1 LCHFDPISG
10 ENLERDISTDD
21 ACEAACYDCLMS
33 YYNQGD
39 HLILDRMLI
48 KDFLMELGQAQ
59 VKSSPAPVSR
69 EQHLE
74 RLLRMAGSELEK
86 QWLRFLDKNK
96 LNLPTQAQK
105 LIESCFTRP
114 DFWYQEG
121 GKKAAIYIDGPFH
134 QYPERQTRDQ
144 YPERQTRD
152 QEQEECLEDI
162 GIRVIRFKHTYQ
174 WDEIAARYPD
184 VFGT

>member
-1 LCHFDPISG
+1 
-10 ENLERDISTDD
+10 
-21 ACEAACYDCLMS
+21 
-33 YYNQGD
+33 
-39 HLILDRMLI
+39 LI
-48 KDFLMELGQAQ
+48 KDFLIELNQAQ

-74 RLLRMAGSELEK
+74 QLLRMAGSELEK
-86 QWLRFLDKNK
+86 QWLRFLNENK

-105 LIESCFTRP
+105 LIESCHTRP

-134 QYPERQTRDQ
+134 QYPERQK
-144 YPERQTRD
+144 PD

-162 GIRVIRFKHTYQ
+162 GIRVIRFKHTDK
-174 WDEIAARYPD
+174 WDDIAARYPD
-184 VFGT
+184 IFGT